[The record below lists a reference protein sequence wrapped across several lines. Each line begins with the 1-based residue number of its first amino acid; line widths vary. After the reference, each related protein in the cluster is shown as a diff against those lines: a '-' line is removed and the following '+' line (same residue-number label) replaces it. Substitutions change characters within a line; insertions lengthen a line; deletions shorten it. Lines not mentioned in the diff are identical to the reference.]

1 MNLTVRIYSS
11 FKNPTAHLYTVPV
24 RAPCRGHGV
33 RWTQWGVTLP
43 KPLVCSAGKDTRSA
57 SALSSEANLF
67 PPERRRTTIAIFHMP
82 VQIIKRSKA
91 KSAVGAAA
99 YRSGTKMTNEWDG
112 LTHDYTR
119 KRGVVYSE
127 IILPPHAPPEFQD
140 RNTLW
145 NSVEMVEKTSDAQ
158 LAREIEISLPVE
170 LNREEQ
176 LRLARSFIRDT
187 FVAAG
192 MCADFSIHDKKDGN
206 PHFHVMLTIRP
217 LKENGQWG
225 AKCRKV
231 YELDENGQRIPN
243 GKGGWKNHREDTT
256 DWNDKGNVEKWRAA
270 WAAYANRA
278 LEAAGRPERIDHRS
292 YERQGIDKIPS
303 IHLGVAASQMERK
316 GIATE
321 KGNINRQIAADNK
334 LLKEIKARITRLY
347 KWTKEQAE
355 KPEGKDSIM
364 AQLYEA
370 QLSTGKPGFRY
381 GKIKNLKESAALFNF
396 LNGNNITSMEQ
407 LYEKVAAM
415 NKEYYALRGKIVT
428 AERRIKVLDEHL
440 SMWEKYERNKGT
452 RRQFDK
458 MKPGKKKQQFEQKHS
473 AELALYE
480 AAVRYLEKLKATG
493 EEVTPKKWQA
503 EADRLKAEK
512 SVQYQKMK
520 AMREDI
526 KAVENLKKTAEQ
538 LARTENEPARKKE
551 EQEL

>member
-1 MNLTVRIYSS
+1 MRNNL
-11 FKNPTAHLYTVPV
+11 KNPTAHLYTVPV
-24 RAPCRGHGV
+24 RAPCRGRGV
-33 RWTQWGVTLP
+33 LWTQWGATLP
-43 KPLVCSAGKDTRSA
+43 KPLVRSAREDTRFA
-57 SALSSEANLF
+57 SALSSEANLS
-67 PPERRRTTIAIFHMP
+67 PPERRRTAIAIFHMP

-119 KRGVVYSE
+119 KRGVVHSE

-140 RNTLW
+140 RSTLW
-145 NSVEMVEKTSDAQ
+145 NSVEMVEKTRDAQ

-176 LRLARSFIRDT
+176 LRLARSFISDT

-217 LKENGQWG
+217 LKEDGQWG

-256 DWNDKGNVEKWRAA
+256 DWNDKGNVEKWRTA

-303 IHLGVAASQMERK
+303 IHLGVAASQMEQK

-321 KGNINRQIAADNK
+321 KGNVNRQIAADNK

-347 KWTKEQAE
+347 KWTKEQAG

-370 QLSTGKPGFRY
+370 QLSTGNPGSRY
-381 GKIKNLKESAALFNF
+381 GKIRNLKESAALFNF
-396 LNGNNITSMEQ
+396 LNGNHITSMEQ
-407 LYEKVAAM
+407 LYEKVVAM
-415 NKEYYALRGKIVT
+415 NKDYYSLRGKIVT

-458 MKPGKKKQQFEQKHS
+458 MKPGKKKEQFEQKHS

-480 AAVRYLEKLKATG
+480 AAVRYLEKLKANG
-493 EEVTPKKWQA
+493 EEITPKKWQA

-520 AMREDI
+520 SMREDI